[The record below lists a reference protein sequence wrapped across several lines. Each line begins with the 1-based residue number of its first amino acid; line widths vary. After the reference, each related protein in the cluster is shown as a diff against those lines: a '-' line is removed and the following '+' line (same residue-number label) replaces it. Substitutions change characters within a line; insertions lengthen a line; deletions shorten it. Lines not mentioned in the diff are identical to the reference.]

1 MEQRLQLFLQMEQ
14 LTQSQFADKLGIQR
28 SGVTHLLSGRNKPS
42 FEFITR
48 MLQTFPSLNAEW
60 LILGKGKPYRDH
72 SAPDVELPSSATETT
87 PGEAD
92 LFTPISQPQEADF
105 IETTNFGNQLQLP
118 DNKATD
124 NKSII
129 SNQPKAIKSVLI
141 LYEDGTYEKR

>member
-72 SAPDVELPSSATETT
+72 SAPDVELPSVTTEPT
-87 PGEAD
+87 PSEVD
-92 LFTPISQPQEADF
+92 LFTTMSQSQTPEN
-105 IETTNFGNQLQLP
+105 IETTDFGNISQLP
-118 DNKATD
+118 DNKATEQ
-124 NKSII
+124 KSMI
-129 SNQPKAIKSVLI
+129 SN
-141 LYEDGTYEKR
+141 LYPVN

>member
-14 LTQSQFADKLGIQR
+14 LTQSQFADRMGIQR

-60 LILGKGKPYRDH
+60 LILGKGKPYKN
-72 SAPDVELPSSATETT
+72 SPSTPAETQPEETLPDVAA
-87 PGEAD
+87 AD
-92 LFTPISQPQEADF
+92 LFSEPELPQPV
-105 IETTNFGNQLQLP
+105 ETTETISFDRVPQIPVNEVKEP
-118 DNKATD
+118 
-124 NKSII
+124 II
-129 SNQPKAIKSVLI
+129 KQAHQPKAIKSILI